1 MTKRLVYVGDPM
13 CSWCWGFSP
22 VKKALEDQCKG
33 RAELTFIAGGLRPFT
48 KEPAD
53 EERKT
58 FLRQHWQDVNERT
71 GQPFSFTILE
81 RDDFVYD
88 TEPACRAAVTV
99 REMEGDARALDFF
112 SELQRAFYADN
123 ADVTQ
128 PDVLTGLAGGFGV
141 DAAAFGEKLISDDM
155 RQATL
160 TDFQTAQALGVS
172 GFPTVI
178 VREDDNYGY
187 LTVGYQPH
195 EQLARLLDA
204 WLEGGF
210 ERVAAQ

>member
-22 VKKALEDQCKG
+22 VKKALQDQCEG
-33 RAELTFIAGGLRPFT
+33 RAELSFIAGGLRPFT
-48 KEPAD
+48 KEAAD
-53 EERKT
+53 DERKA
-58 FLRQHWQDVNERT
+58 FLRQHWRDVNERT
-71 GQPFSFTILE
+71 GQPFSYTILE

-99 REMEGDARALDFF
+99 REMAGDAKALDFF

-123 ADVTQ
+123 EDVTQ
-128 PDVLTGLAGGFGV
+128 PDVLIRLARDFGV
-141 DAAAFGEKLISDDM
+141 DGDDFEQKLVSDEM

-160 TDFQTAQALGVS
+160 TDFQTAHALGVS

-178 VREDDNYGY
+178 VREDDDYGY
-187 LTVGYQPH
+187 LTVGYQPVG
-195 EQLARLLDA
+195 QLGRLLEA

-210 ERVAAQ
+210 ERVAAK